1 MRQGGLGAADT
12 VLGAPVAEARSE
24 TMDVIGSPAIYA
36 NFSTRPPYSLG
47 TPDHSG
53 SRRQGEDW
61 QPWTQFRTQTHRGG
75 ECAEGLPT
83 AGQLM
88 AEERDTRSE
97 IGTPRAQDS
106 ARLMTA
112 PVRLRGPDTTGTRA
126 AVGLS
131 K

>member
-1 MRQGGLGAADT
+1 MGILGVRT
-12 VLGAPVAEARSE
+12 EQPSRPGQARL
-24 TMDVIGSPAIYA
+24 DAGIP
-36 NFSTRPPYSLG
+36 
-47 TPDHSG
+47 
-53 SRRQGEDW
+53 
-61 QPWTQFRTQTHRGG
+61 RTIRSAG
-75 ECAEGLPT
+75 PT